1 MVHHS
6 IIPLREKNQRGVT
19 SFNSPSFARRTSLAH
34 GGQNKQQTIRHMTK
48 HTWKSSNIAACFN
61 RSKIDTVAPF
71 MAATTGWATAAAA
84 FLGTAVSITSKPPV
98 VAPTD
103 RAGVIEAQTSSNS
116 LVALDPCFECL
127 RVGEESDSASEGVV
141 SPVKRP
147 QYSPRNQYAER
158 FVL

>member
-1 MVHHS
+1 
-6 IIPLREKNQRGVT
+6 
-19 SFNSPSFARRTSLAH
+19 
-34 GGQNKQQTIRHMTK
+34 
-48 HTWKSSNIAACFN
+48 
-61 RSKIDTVAPF
+61 

-84 FLGTAVSITSKPPV
+84 FLGTAASITLKPPV
-98 VAPTD
+98 VAPVD

-116 LVALDPCFECL
+116 LVALDPCFECAEGL
-127 RVGEESDSASEGVV
+127 RVGEESDSSSEGVD